1 MHGPLRGF
9 MACWFGKH
17 CHEVISKELL
27 GRLEIPVKEKISYDV
42 SAVVKLVAA
51 TRLKRLVSF
60 KTT

>member
-1 MHGPLRGF
+1 
-9 MACWFGKH
+9 MARWFGKH

-27 GRLEIPVKEKISYDV
+27 SRLKIPVKEKISYDV